1 MSRKTSF
8 ITFCHVPM
16 ADEVALTGHLNATEL
31 GCLHKIRN
39 YLWMRNF
46 QGLKN
51 DDLAIAKICQITK
64 NKWLKIKPNLMQ
76 FFEIIDEEIIET
88 TWFSIFIEALKKSDK
103 ARQSAFIGLKK
114 RQEQLQAIAQQTQS
128 KLEPEP
134 ELKPKEYIYSY
145 QERNDVDHDSLNQ
158 WIDRVKNEIW
168 DNLYYNRRNVSPKL
182 IAQSLY
188 DLADQNVDIPPL
200 DELVDKYNAYC
211 KENEMSNDDMTY
223 CKGFNKWLS
232 DECWLDEVLEE

>member
-1 MSRKTSF
+1 MTRNTSF
-8 ITFCHVPM
+8 IPFCYVAM

-46 QGLKN
+46 KGLKD

-64 NKWLKIKPNLMQ
+64 NKWLKIKPNLIQ
-76 FFEIIDEEIIET
+76 FLEIIDDEIIEV
-88 TWFSIFIEALKKSDK
+88 TWFSTYINTLEKSEK
-103 ARQSAFIGLKK
+103 ARRSALIGSKK
-114 RQEQLQAIAQQTQS
+114 RQVKMLANAQQTLIQL
-128 KLEPEP
+128 KPEP
-134 ELKPKEYIYSY
+134 ELKPKKYIYSH
-145 QERNDVDHDSLNQ
+145 QERNDGDHDSLNQ

-168 DNLYYNRRNVSPKL
+168 DNLYYNRPNVSPKL

-188 DLADQNVDIPPL
+188 DLADHNVDIPPL

-223 CKGFNKWLS
+223 CKGFNKWLN
-232 DECWLDEVLEE
+232 DECWLDEG